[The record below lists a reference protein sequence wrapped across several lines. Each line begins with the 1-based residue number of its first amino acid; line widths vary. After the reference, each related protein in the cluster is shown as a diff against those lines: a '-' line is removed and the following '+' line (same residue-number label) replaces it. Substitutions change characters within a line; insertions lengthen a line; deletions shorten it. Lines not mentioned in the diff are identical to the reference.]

1 MTDRGL
7 RTVAAVAAVIAAM
20 AGLLNTYQLATL
32 TGTVAEI
39 GRNLTAHLN
48 APGIHSD

>member
-7 RTVAAVAAVIAAM
+7 RTVAAVAAVIAAL
-20 AGLLNTYQLATL
+20 AGLFNTYQLAML

-39 GRNLTAHLN
+39 GLSLTAHLN
-48 APGIHSD
+48 APGIHSE